1 MEWLYQNSNVMDI
14 SVYQYIDRVHKA
26 GGIVVHAHPFREA
39 DYINEIKLMPK
50 WVDGVE
56 VYNAGNY
63 KEEYNDRALW
73 YAKQYDLP
81 QTAGTDN
88 HHLSSAR
95 LSGVISETPFENIF
109 DYIDAVK
116 NRTLSG
122 MILPE

>member
-1 MEWLYQNSNVMDI
+1 MDI

-56 VYNAGNY
+56 VYNVGNY

-95 LSGVISETPFENIF
+95 LSGVLSETPFENIY

-122 MILPE
+122 IILPE